1 MSRFI
6 FSCTTCALRAP
17 GKDELLETLKH
28 APAAGFEYWGVA
40 GPPFWT
46 AGVAQWV
53 DADKINRLAAEA
65 GLRGMTEIYASPIPT
80 DSAQAALAY
89 VEYSLIHSCD
99 LAERLNCPLVVF
111 SGGRRDEEGS
121 AGLEASVAGLK
132 ALLPMIGNREIKVA
146 LEPHFR
152 SRYQDAEDFD
162 FIFERIDHPQLG
174 ITVDTGHFHAAG
186 VDTRAFIRKY
196 ARKIWNIHLKDHIG
210 TQSVAIGEGEI
221 DLQGI
226 FALLHEV
233 GYEGALALEIEPEDP
248 HNLPRYVA
256 EAYVYLK
263 NVLTDVI
270 GTSAE

>member
-6 FSCTTCALRAP
+6 FSCITCALRAP

-46 AGVAQWV
+46 PGVPQWV
-53 DADKINRLAAEA
+53 DADMINRLAAEA
-65 GLRGMTEIYASPIPT
+65 GLRGMTEVYASPIPT
-80 DSAQAALAY
+80 DSVQAALAY
-89 VEYSLIHSCD
+89 VEHSLIHSCD

-111 SGGRRDEEGS
+111 SGGRRDKEGS
-121 AGLEASVAGLK
+121 AGLGASVAGLK
-132 ALLPMIGNREIKVA
+132 ALLSIIENREIKVA

-152 SRYQDAEDFD
+152 SYYQDAEDFD
-162 FIFERIDHPQLG
+162 FIFDRIDHPQLG
-174 ITVDTGHFHAAG
+174 ITVDTGHFHSAG
-186 VDTRAFIRKY
+186 VDTKAFIRKY
-196 ARKIWNIHLKDHIG
+196 AGKIWNIHLKDHIG

-221 DLQGI
+221 DLKGI

-233 GYEGALALEIEPEDP
+233 GYEGALALEIEPEDTD
-248 HNLPRYVA
+248 NLPRYVA

-263 NVLTDVI
+263 NLLTEVI
-270 GTSAE
+270 GGSA